1 MGFSRQEYWS
11 GLPFPSPGDCPNPG
25 IELGSPALQTDALP
39 SEPSGK
45 PLLDDTWV
53 QFHVWVSYCFS
64 KGLPTKTPKRC
75 NGALPGP
82 PLYSEEM
89 GDCLTV
95 GIRISR
101 PRTWQLGLAT
111 WLTESQGNHLL
122 WSSKLFLRLWL
133 EGYPTCRIAKKCEL
147 WVPSEREAMG
157 RHIHSLACTSC
168 LYLSLCLLAYSEQN
182 QSNSNLSGGQ
192 VFSLYS
198 LNPGQIQWSSFQLT
212 KLYHPPLF
220 LQ

>member
-11 GLPFPSPGDCPNPG
+11 GLPFPSPGDRPNPG

-64 KGLPTKTPKRC
+64 KGLPMKNPKRC

-89 GDCLTV
+89 GDRLTV

-101 PRTWQLGLAT
+101 PRTWQLGLAMA
-111 WLTESQGNHLL
+111 
-122 WSSKLFLRLWL
+122 R
-133 EGYPTCRIAKKCEL
+133 
-147 WVPSEREAMG
+147 
-157 RHIHSLACTSC
+157 
-168 LYLSLCLLAYSEQN
+168 
-182 QSNSNLSGGQ
+182 
-192 VFSLYS
+192 
-198 LNPGQIQWSSFQLT
+198 
-212 KLYHPPLF
+212 
-220 LQ
+220 